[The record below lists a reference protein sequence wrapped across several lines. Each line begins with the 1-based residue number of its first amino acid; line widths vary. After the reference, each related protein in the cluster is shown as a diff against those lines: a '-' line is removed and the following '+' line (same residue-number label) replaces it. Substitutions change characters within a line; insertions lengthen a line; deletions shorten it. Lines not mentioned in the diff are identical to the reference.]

1 MDTLSNSRTGALR
14 GSIAALM
21 AIAAVTLALAS
32 TIHFGVRLGAG
43 QLAIH
48 DPFPGAAIPEAVI
61 AFVVAC
67 GALAVIG
74 RRAAWPVALGTTLF
88 AVAGVLFGLSITL
101 GSARTGDVAY
111 HVSVL
116 VVLVVTLC
124 LLVTPAARRALRR
137 R

>member
-1 MDTLSNSRTGALR
+1 MGPLR
-14 GSIAALM
+14 RVIAALM

-32 TIHFGVRLGAG
+32 TVHFGVHLGVG

-67 GALAVIG
+67 GVLAVVS

-88 AVAGVLFGLSITL
+88 AIVGVLFGLSLTL

-111 HVSVL
+111 HVSLL
-116 VVLVVTLC
+116 VVLVVGLC

-137 R
+137 Q